1 MDMLNEA
8 VDALRNGQEPSLDRL
23 LATQAEVELR
33 IPALIPDDYIPDVN
47 MRLSLYKRIANS
59 KNNNELNEI
68 QVELIDRFGLLP
80 DPAKNLVAVTAIKQR
95 CSKLGIARIEAHA
108 LGGAVTFTEH
118 SKVEPMFLVSLLQK
132 QSNTFKLDG
141 PSKLKFTKALENS
154 AERLNWLKQLLDSF
168 KSNLIK

>member
-1 MDMLNEA
+1 MRSQTEI
-8 VDALRNGQEPSLDRL
+8 
-23 LATQAEVELR
+23 ELR
-33 IPALIPDDYIPDVN
+33 VPALLPDDYIADVN
-47 MRLSLYKRIANS
+47 TRLSLYKRIANS

-80 DPAKNLVAVTAIKQR
+80 DATKNLIAVTSIKQR

-118 SKVEPMFLVSLLQK
+118 TKVDPMFLVSLLQT

-141 PSKLKFTKALENS
+141 PSKLKFTMSLESS
-154 AERLNWLKQLLDSF
+154 AERINWLKQLLDSF
-168 KSNLIK
+168 KLHLVK